1 MNDILKYCINKFKHK
16 YMNNNQLN
24 QLKKQ
29 YKGKEYTW
37 KQSIMGE
44 EVGSPT
50 KCINVIQRQDSGE
63 VCLELTNGSP
73 VSLSRIDMYLTP
85 SSISFNQPVPISEL
99 LDQGVVSSEKPRVK
113 QNVETDTY
121 NVQTAQ
127 KSNPNHTTLTNRV
140 EPAKQNNIDMFSG
153 FKTNDEKFNLTL
165 NIKLPDV
172 ELVKLMYKNSND
184 KDVFISQFSEYIKS
198 SIILDNI
205 KNSVI
210 VLLNDEI

>member
-63 VCLELTNGSP
+63 VCLELNNGSP

-85 SSISFNQPVPISEL
+85 SSTSFNQPVPVSEL
-99 LDQGVVSSEKPRVK
+99 LDQGVVSSDTPRIK
-113 QNVETDTY
+113 QNV
-121 NVQTAQ
+121 QTITPIIDNIH
-127 KSNPNHTTLTNRV
+127 SSPINRV
-140 EPAKQNNIDMFSG
+140 EPTKQSNIDMFSG

-205 KNSVI
+205 KDSVI